1 MFAKL
6 EGIEKEFESITA
18 KLSDP
23 EVIRDNS
30 AFRTLSKKHSD
41 LDPIVSGYKKFKD
54 IKNQLEEAKE
64 MFESETDKGM
74 RELAED
80 EYDFLK
86 KELHI
91 IEEELKILLIPKDP
105 NDAKNVMLEI
115 RAGTGGEEAALFG
128 AEIFRMY
135 TRYAEKKRWKIE
147 IMDSSETG
155 VGGLKEITAVI
166 EGKFAYSKLK
176 YESGTHRVQRV
187 PQTESGG
194 RIHTSAITVAILPE
208 ADDVE
213 INIEDKDLRID
224 TYRSSGAGGQHVN
237 TTDSAIR
244 ITHIPTDLV
253 VTCQD
258 EKSQTKNK
266 EKAMRV
272 LRTRLYELEVAKQH
286 EEIASDRKSQVGSGD
301 RSEKIRTYNYPQS
314 RITDHRIGKTTYRF
328 NEFLDGE
335 LDEFIDE
342 LSTHFQ
348 AIALKNP
355 TT

>member
-6 EGIEKEFESITA
+6 EGIEKEFNTITD

-23 EVIRDNS
+23 EIIKDNS
-30 AFRTLSKKHSD
+30 AFRSLSKKHSE
-41 LDPIVSGYKKFKD
+41 LEPIVTGYKKYKD
-54 IKNQLEEAKE
+54 LKNQLEETKE
-64 MFESETDKGM
+64 MLEGETDKEM
-74 RELAED
+74 RELAE
-80 EYDFLK
+80 EEFSHLK
-86 KELHI
+86 KELHKV
-91 IEEELKILLIPKDP
+91 EEELKILLVPKDP
-105 NDAKNVMLEI
+105 NDKKNVILEI
-115 RAGTGGEEAALFG
+115 RAGTGGEEAALFA
-128 AEIFRMY
+128 AEIYRMY
-135 TRYAEKKRWKIE
+135 SRYAEKKRWKIE
-147 IMDSSETG
+147 VMDSNQTG
-155 VGGLKEITAVI
+155 VGGIKEITAVI
-166 EGKFAYSKLK
+166 EGKNAYSRLK
-176 YESGTHRVQRV
+176 FESGVHRVQRV

-194 RIHTSAITVAILPE
+194 RVHTSAITVAILPE

-213 INIEDKDLRID
+213 IKIEDKDLRID

-244 ITHIPTDLV
+244 ITHLPTGLV

-258 EKSQTKNK
+258 EKSQIKNK
-266 EKAMRV
+266 DKAMRV
-272 LRTRLYELEVAKQH
+272 LRSRLYELELEKQQ

-342 LSTHFQ
+342 LTTHFQ
-348 AIALKNP
+348 TIALKN
-355 TT
+355 TSS